1 MSKAAWYWH
10 RLRAMSLGEMLLH
23 ARKRWRQKT
32 DARPQDWPDLTLDPT
47 GAFPHLPKRED
58 APVALRE
65 ALRRDA
71 DEILAGRWRAF
82 GHLELKV
89 DDPPKWHC
97 DYLVGRDFAT
107 QESAFTLDHRALP
120 GGADIKLIWE
130 LSRWAHLTRLAMAA
144 YVLGDQRAAEK
155 CLAWL
160 EDWVK
165 CNPPYRGWNWTSAL
179 ESGLRLI
186 QFTWIDA
193 LLSAVIV
200 SDFGF
205 GVSGLKSAL
214 REGVDSPSPQP
225 SPPGEGEDCAAS
237 GVIGGVSPS
246 RAGRG
251 ELPLPGEEG
260 RGEGEPSSI
269 TCLSERL
276 AQLRREI
283 LPPHVWF
290 TWRHRSFGSSANNHL
305 LGELAGLIT
314 ATVRWP
320 ELNRL
325 CAPLDGLQD
334 RWAREVLNQFAEDGG
349 NKEQALNYH
358 LFSWELCWQTQ
369 RALTGAGLSILPG
382 VDSRLRQAAR
392 FFVDVQVPSD
402 PWDYGDSDNAVVT
415 PFALD
420 ENHAVAE
427 WHGWLRGQES
437 SPALDYWLGEAQW
450 DLKSEISD
458 FKSAGWR
465 HFERSGYAIW
475 RDTGWALRWDLSPL
489 GMGSMA
495 AHGHLDA
502 LHLSLWCRGV
512 AMVIDPGTGAYYA
525 DKSLRNWLTGRSAH
539 NIPTPDGEDWPQR
552 LGSFLWAE
560 NHEAPLV
567 NGGVS
572 CASSNTWGAELFTK
586 ALSLH
591 RSVKLSED
599 GLAWEVEDSVACLR
613 DDWADAARDFSVR
626 WQFAPESSV
635 EILGERQFRII
646 RHGVAMEVQVSADW
660 AEVFCVTDQTQV
672 AEADP
677 DAPLAGIVSPA
688 FRKTVWAP
696 YLKLMARP
704 TAQPCVFSTRFL
716 ACGPSI
722 PADRA

>member
-1 MSKAAWYWH
+1 MSKLSWYWH
-10 RLRAMSLGEMLLH
+10 RLRAMSPGEVLLH
-23 ARKRWRQKT
+23 ARKCWRQT
-32 DARPQDWPDLTLDPT
+32 ADARPRNWPDLALEST

-58 APVALRE
+58 APESLRE

-71 DEILAGRWRAF
+71 DEILAGRWLAF

-107 QESAFTLDHRALP
+107 QESAFILDHRALP

-130 LSRWAHLTRLAMAA
+130 LSRWQQLTRLAMAA

-155 CLAWL
+155 CVAWL

-165 CNPPYRGWNWTSAL
+165 HNPPYRGWNWTSAL

-193 LLSAVIV
+193 LLMGNAEC
-200 SDFGF
+200 GMRN
-205 GVSGLKSAL
+205 A
-214 REGVDSPSPQP
+214 
-225 SPPGEGEDCAAS
+225 
-237 GVIGGVSPS
+237 
-246 RAGRG
+246 
-251 ELPLPGEEG
+251 ELE
-260 RGEGEPSSI
+260 S
-269 TCLSERL
+269 RL
-276 AQLRREI
+276 ARLRRAI

-320 ELNRL
+320 ELNRF
-325 CAPLDGLQD
+325 CTSLDELQG
-334 RWAREVLNQFAEDGG
+334 RWEREVLKQFAEDGG

-358 LFSWELCWQTQ
+358 LFSWELCWQT
-369 RALTGAGLSILPG
+369 RMALTGAGQTISPEMN
-382 VDSRLRQAAR
+382 DRLRQAAR
-392 FFVDVQVPSD
+392 FFVEVQVPGD

-420 ENHAVAE
+420 ESHAIAE
-427 WHGWLRGQES
+427 WHGWFSGQEP
-437 SPALDYWLGEAQW
+437 SPALDYWLGEAQR

-465 HFERSGYAIW
+465 HFERSGYVLR
-475 RDTGWALRWDLSPL
+475 RDADWALRWDLSPL
-489 GMGSMA
+489 GLGSMA

-512 AMVIDPGTGAYYA
+512 AMVIDPGTGAYFQ
-525 DKSLRNWLTGRSAH
+525 DLSLRRWLASRPAH
-539 NIPTPDGEDWPQR
+539 NGPAPADWTLPKH
-552 LGSFLWAE
+552 GGPFLWLHHHPVPKMMMAGMD
-560 NHEAPLV
+560 LV
-567 NGGVS
+567 GELHAIDLTFTRHVQTTCS
-572 CASSNTWGAELFTK
+572 DESLLVTDCVECHGAE
-586 ALSLH
+586 SM
-591 RSVKLSED
+591 
-599 GLAWEVEDSVACLR
+599 
-613 DDWADAARDFSVR
+613 FSVR
-626 WQFAPESSV
+626 WQFAPGSHV
-635 EILGERQFRII
+635 GFLGERHFRVT
-646 RHGVAMEVQVSADW
+646 RRGVSTEVQVSDDW
-660 AEVFCVTDQTQV
+660 AEVFCVMDQSQV

-688 FRKTVWAP
+688 FRKTLWAP
-696 YLKLMARP
+696 YLKLIARP

>member
-1 MSKAAWYWH
+1 MSKLSWYWH
-10 RLRAMSLGEMLLH
+10 RLRAMSPGEVLLH
-23 ARKRWRQKT
+23 ARKRWRQSV
-32 DARPQDWPDLTLDPT
+32 DARGRSWPDLSLDPT
-47 GAFPHLPKRED
+47 DAFPRLPKRED
-58 APVALRE
+58 APESLRE

-71 DEILAGRWRAF
+71 DEILAGRWHAF

-97 DYLVGRDFAT
+97 DYLVGRDLAT
-107 QESAFTLDHRALP
+107 QESAFNLDHRALP

-130 LSRWAHLTRLAMAA
+130 LSRWTHLTRLAMAA
-144 YVLGDQRAAEK
+144 YVLGDQRAAQK

-165 CNPPYRGWNWTSAL
+165 HNPPYRGWNWTSAL

-193 LLSAVIV
+193 LLGGNAEC
-200 SDFGF
+200 GMQNAE
-205 GVSGLKSAL
+205 L
-214 REGVDSPSPQP
+214 
-225 SPPGEGEDCAAS
+225 EDQLT
-237 GVIGGVSPS
+237 
-246 RAGRG
+246 R
-251 ELPLPGEEG
+251 
-260 RGEGEPSSI
+260 
-269 TCLSERL
+269 
-276 AQLRREI
+276 LRRAI

-320 ELNRL
+320 ELNRF
-325 CAPLDGLQD
+325 CAPLDDLQD
-334 RWAREVLNQFAEDGG
+334 RWEHEVLKQFAEDGG

-358 LFSWELCWQTQ
+358 LFSWELCWQT
-369 RALTGAGLSILPG
+369 RMALTGAGQTISPG
-382 VDSRLRQAAR
+382 MNDRLRQAAW
-392 FFVDVQVPSD
+392 FFVDVQVPGD

-415 PFALD
+415 PFAVD
-420 ENHAVAE
+420 ETRAVAE
-427 WHGWLRGQES
+427 WHSWFSRREP
-437 SPALDYWLGEAQW
+437 SPTLDYWLGEAHW

-688 FRKTVWAP
+688 FRQTVWAP
-696 YLKLMARP
+696 YLKLIARLS
-704 TAQPCVFSTRFL
+704 AQPCVFSTRFL
-716 ACGPSI
+716 ACGPST
-722 PADRA
+722 PTDRA